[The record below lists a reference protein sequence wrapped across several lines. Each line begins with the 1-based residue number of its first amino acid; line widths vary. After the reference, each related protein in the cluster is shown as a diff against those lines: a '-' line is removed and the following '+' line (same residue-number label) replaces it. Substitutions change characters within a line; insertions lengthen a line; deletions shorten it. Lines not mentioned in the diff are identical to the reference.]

1 MPGEDN
7 RAWPG
12 NLKSGFTF
20 WFVYTLKQMGLEV
33 EVEQLWGSYRRD
45 ILGSYRRDILGELS
59 SVPCRLDS
67 VTASSVV
74 QGAGQSKIWVGIGH

>member
-33 EVEQLWGSYRRD
+33 ERGQLW
-45 ILGSYRRDILGELS
+45 GSYRRDILGELS

>member
-33 EVEQLWGSYRRD
+33 ERGQLWGSYP
-45 ILGSYRRDILGELS
+45 RDILGELS

>member
-33 EVEQLWGSYRRD
+33 DIGQLWGSYP
-45 ILGSYRRDILGELS
+45 RDILGELS